1 MEQKSWPEQQTFLPS
16 QKLPFKYKKSTK
28 LNKFSRFRSVNNVLH
43 VRKNLDNDLI
53 IIEGCLESN
62 RKLKILIDNGSQA
75 ELISKDIALELGKT
89 IRYSNTKLA
98 TAQGSDMQVVGEVDL
113 DLNIAG
119 HNTSVTTQV
128 VENLSPKYYVIL
140 GLGWPNDHRTAFIT
154 QPGRTPVFKT
164 DDTEIPIIKNV
175 NSNGLTTV
183 NVSNLSENIVD
194 FAKCATNFKILPRSV
209 GLVKLGIPYNEKLLG
224 HEMIHFEQL
233 EHITENMDEFGDN
246 AGPGSLFKLQP
257 GVIKIKLSGNNKIY
271 CHIPYSNLSG
281 ETINLNKGR
290 TVGSLSLVDEVTLAS
305 KEKNNNT
312 RLVNNSSLVEQ
323 ELEDKQKDYSD
334 PVIRHEYIKKTS
346 SRKV

>member
-1 MEQKSWPEQQTFLPS
+1 MKD
-16 QKLPFKYKKSTK
+16 
-28 LNKFSRFRSVNNVLH
+28 
-43 VRKNLDNDLI
+43 LDNDLI

-128 VENLSPKYYVIL
+128 VENLSPKYHVIL
-140 GLGWPNDHRTAFIT
+140 GLGWLNDHRTAFIT
-154 QPGRTPVFKT
+154 QPGRTPVFKI

-183 NVSNLSENIVD
+183 NVSNLSENTVD
-194 FAKCATNFKILPRSV
+194 FAKCATNLKILPRSV
-209 GLVKLGIPYNEKLLG
+209 GFVKLGIPYNEKLLG

-305 KEKNNNT
+305 KEENMQNPQAGVAPGVEPATHNNT
-312 RLVNNSSLVEQ
+312 RLVNTATKE
-323 ELEDKQKDYSD
+323 ELEDKQKDYSN